1 MSNLLLIYWP
11 ILVAFVTFLVWLI
24 RLESRSIENSKEIK
38 RLWHQRKEDLEAAKA
53 ARDETN
59 SILHEIQKDIKALIA
74 RVGS

>member
-1 MSNLLLIYWP
+1 MPQLLLDLWP
-11 ILVAFVTFLVWLI
+11 IALAFVAFLVWLI

-38 RLWHQRKEDLEAAKA
+38 RLWNQRKEDLEAAKT

-59 SILHEIQKDIKALIA
+59 KILHEIQKDIKSLIA

>member
-1 MSNLLLIYWP
+1 MSNLLLTYWP
-11 ILVAFVTFLVWLI
+11 MAAAFVGFLVWLI

-59 SILHEIQKDIKALIA
+59 NILHEIQKDIKALIA
-74 RVGS
+74 KVGS